1 MLRSQRG
8 RLHVARLKHGARFLS
23 RAAGAV
29 GERNIGLIA
38 AGIAFFALLAVFPG
52 VAALIAFW
60 GFMSDPAVIESQ
72 LELVREFLP
81 DEAFVLLT
89 GQVDRLVSAHDST
102 LGLATLISMAVTL
115 WSARLGMGAL
125 ILGLNAAH
133 GVPNRGGVGHT
144 LLALLLT
151 LALIGVAIV
160 AMATVVVLPVLLA
173 FFPLGGWAFW
183 TLRIANWAVVLVVV
197 AGAVALVYRFGPNM
211 RPRVS
216 WISPGLALAVVL
228 WAAASVGFA
237 EFLSRFGD
245 YGALYGSLGA
255 VIALLMW
262 FYISAYAVLLGA
274 VLNAQLAETTAATV
288 PEPEPAGP
296 QPAAP
301 GAAA

>member
-1 MLRSQRG
+1 MAGSETRDSRRSFLRRNVRVVSQ
-8 RLHVARLKHGARFLS
+8 
-23 RAAGAV
+23 AADAV
-29 GERNIGLIA
+29 GARNIGLIA

-60 GFMSDPAVIESQ
+60 GFMSDPMVIETQ
-72 LELVREFLP
+72 LDLLREFLP
-81 DEAFVLLT
+81 DEAFILLE

-102 LGLATLISMAVTL
+102 LGLTTLVSTAVTL

-125 ILGLNAAH
+125 ILGLNAVH

-144 LLALLLT
+144 LAALALT
-151 LALIGVAIV
+151 LAVIGVAIL
-160 AMATVVVLPVLLA
+160 ALATVVVLPVVLA

-183 TLRIANWAVVLVVV
+183 LLRIGNWVVVLAVV
-197 AGAVALVYRFGPNM
+197 AGAVALVYRFGPN
-211 RPRVS
+211 RQPRMPWLS
-216 WISPGLALAVVL
+216 HGLWVAVGL

-245 YGALYGSLGA
+245 YGAVYGSLGA

-274 VLNAQLAETTAATV
+274 VLNAELEAR
-288 PEPEPAGP
+288 
-296 QPAAP
+296 AAP
-301 GAAA
+301 EG

>member
-1 MLRSQRG
+1 MLKSIGDSRHAVRV
-8 RLHVARLKHGARFLS
+8 RRKVRAVAR
-23 RAAGAV
+23 AADTV
-29 GERNIGLIA
+29 GERNVGLIA
-38 AGIAFFALLAVFPG
+38 AGIAFYALLAVFPG

-60 GFMSDPAVIESQ
+60 GFMSDPAVIETQ
-72 LELVREFLP
+72 LALVEEFLP
-81 DEAFVLLT
+81 DEAFALLG

-102 LGLATLISMAVTL
+102 LGLATLVSMAVTL

-125 ILGLNAAH
+125 ILGLNAVH

-144 LLALLLT
+144 VMALVLT
-151 LALIGVAIV
+151 LALIGVAIL
-160 AMATVVVLPVLLA
+160 ALATVVVLPVVLA

-183 TLRIANWAVVLVVV
+183 TLRIANWVVVLAVI

-211 RPRVS
+211 RPRVR
-216 WISPGLALAVVL
+216 WFSPGLALAVAL

-245 YGALYGSLGA
+245 YGAIYGSLGA

-274 VLNAQLAETTAATV
+274 VMNAQLAEGRA
-288 PEPEPAGP
+288 
-296 QPAAP
+296 PAAP
-301 GAAA
+301 LPPAGDG